1 MGRPY
6 FIAMLPTLPK
16 ARNRFDFV
24 PVLAP
29 GTRFVTAL
37 MHPDVM
43 QLILWFQKVMNRLR
57 MRMPVVPGYEL
68 PDV

>member
-16 ARNRFDFV
+16 ARNRFDFA

-29 GTRFVTAL
+29 GTGFVTAL
-37 MHPDVM
+37 MHAGAT
-43 QLILWFQKVMNRLR
+43 QLILWSQKVMNRHRIRLR
-57 MRMPVVPGYEL
+57 AP
-68 PDV
+68 